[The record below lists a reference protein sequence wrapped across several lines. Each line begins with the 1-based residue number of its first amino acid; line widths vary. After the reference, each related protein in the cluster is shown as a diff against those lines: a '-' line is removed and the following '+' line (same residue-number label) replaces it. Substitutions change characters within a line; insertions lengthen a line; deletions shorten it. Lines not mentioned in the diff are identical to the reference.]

1 MKISIPILV
10 TLTAIL
16 ISANSQATTYQL
28 PAAPGD
34 SLIGELPETGLYTRA
49 RKDDTLLDIAL
60 AYDIGQ
66 NEIVRTNPNVDRWL
80 PGQDT
85 EIRIP
90 DSRLLPDTKQRGL
103 ILNLPEYRL
112 YYYPKDQPGQVITH
126 PISIGRMDWD
136 TPLGTTKIIA
146 KTKDPQW
153 RPPASIKAEH
163 AAQGDPL
170 PDVVPA
176 GPNNPLGRYAMRLGI
191 PGYLIHS
198 TNKPLGVGMRVSHG
212 CVRMYPNDIERL
224 FPIIKTGTP
233 VEIVNQP
240 IKVGWL
246 NNKLYIEV
254 YPELEGQE
262 SGFGDRLAK
271 AMDLIQKL
279 NSNVPVLDTDAL
291 RDALTLSNGLPV
303 AIYQRPENN
312 YEMNNNF
319 QDTSSAN

>member
-1 MKISIPILV
+1 MKISTPILFA
-10 TLTAIL
+10 LTALL
-16 ISANSQATTYQL
+16 INTNSQATTYQL
-28 PAAPGD
+28 PATPGD
-34 SLIGELPETGLYTRA
+34 SLIGEPPETGLYTRA
-49 RKDDTLLDIAL
+49 RQDDTLLDIAF

-66 NEIVRTNPNVDRWL
+66 NEIVRVNPNVDRWL

-90 DSRLLPDTKQRGL
+90 ASRLLPDTKRRGL

-112 YYYPKDQPGQVITH
+112 YYFPDTKSGQVITH

-136 TPLGTTKIIA
+136 TPLGITRITA

-153 RPPASIKAEH
+153 RPPKSIKAEH
-163 AAQGDPL
+163 AAKGDPL

-212 CVRMYPNDIERL
+212 CVRMYPSDIEQL
-224 FPIIKTGTP
+224 FPIIKTGTA
-233 VEIVNQP
+233 VEIINQP
-240 IKVGWL
+240 IKVGWY
-246 NNKLYIEV
+246 NNTLYIEV
-254 YPELEGQE
+254 YPELEVENQKT
-262 SGFGDRLAK
+262 SFGDRLAT

-303 AIYQRPENN
+303 AIYQRPENL
-312 YEMNNNF
+312 YE
-319 QDTSSAN
+319 